1 MARIVR
7 LKSSRDEEIPVFVN
21 PLQVTYVTRAGANN
35 KNTKINFSEKHSV
48 TVKGSPEY
56 VTNILAWAYKG

>member
-21 PLQVTYVTRAGANN
+21 PLQVTYVTHAGANN
-35 KNTKINFSEKHSV
+35 KNTKINVSDKHSV
-48 TVKGSPEY
+48 TVKRNPEY